1 MFKNEVIIS
10 EIDKEQALYHIKKVN
25 EILNKYPYENGHA
38 YTVTNMIR
46 AKHASLEAEKWIEYL
61 YTEDKRS

>member
-10 EIDKEQALYHIKKVN
+10 ETDKEQALYHIKKVN
-25 EILNKYPYENGHA
+25 EILKKYPYENWHE
-38 YTVTNMIR
+38 YTVTNMTR

-61 YTEDKRS
+61 YTEKR